1 MNKILLVL
9 VLLCLSHQLSKEE
22 AKEIIGNIDKED
34 FVKNFNFTEGEAN
47 GLVFNVLDLKN
58 NQKSIEVYAK

>member
-1 MNKILLVL
+1 
-9 VLLCLSHQLSKEE
+9 LSKEE